1 MIFMFPILSVFF
13 YIFASD
19 FFYNIIHKT
28 NKYNIGVLNN
38 RNTLNYNININRN

>member
-1 MIFMFPILSVFF
+1 MTKNYCFYFIF

-38 RNTLNYNININRN
+38 RNTLNYTININRN